1 MLSKIK
7 LWIPDPLK
15 VLLKKFWHWIKPPR
29 IKLTRFVETGCEFEI
44 TTKMEKF
51 RVTGYGDEADTIEK
65 VLSEI
70 KPDDVLYDIG
80 SCVGLY
86 ALHAALLGCQVIA
99 FEPDPAYRKRLMR
112 NIKINKLGKKIRV
125 LNRAVSEKPGE
136 VTLYTDGVEGNSP
149 SLRQVGSR
157 GNVIVKTDAID
168 NLISKG
174 VIPVPDIIKLDIE
187 GAEILALRGMKN
199 LLTSQKSP
207 RFIFVEFHP
216 EFLPSFNSSVEECEK
231 LIESYGYTRYYES
244 HRSNQLHYIYKKIV
258 S

>member
-7 LWIPDPLK
+7 LWIPDSIK
-15 VLLKKFWHWIKPPR
+15 VPLKKFWRWIRPPR

-44 TTKMEKF
+44 TTKMEKY
-51 RVTGYGDEADTIEK
+51 RVTNYGDEANTIEK
-65 VLSEI
+65 VLAEI
-70 KPDDVLYDIG
+70 KPGDVLYDIG

-125 LNRAVSEKPGE
+125 LNRAVSDKPGE

-168 NLISKG
+168 NLLYKG
-174 VIPVPDIIKLDIE
+174 KIPAPDIIKLDIE

-207 RFIFVEFHP
+207 RFVFIEFHP
-216 EFLPSFNSSVEECEK
+216 DFLPAYDSSFEECRA
-231 LIESYGYTRYYES
+231 LVESYGYKEVYSLR
-244 HRSNQLHYIYKKIV
+244 RANQNHYFYVK
-258 S
+258 